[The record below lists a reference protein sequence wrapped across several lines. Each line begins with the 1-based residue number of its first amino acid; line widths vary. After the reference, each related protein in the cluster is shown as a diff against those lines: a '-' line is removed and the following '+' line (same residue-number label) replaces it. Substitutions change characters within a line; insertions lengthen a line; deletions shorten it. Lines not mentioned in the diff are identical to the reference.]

1 MIRLDKIKI
10 KFPISCINSINFE
23 GQRYT
28 QTTPYRLSICRVA
41 DHRSRQEAITLEF
54 TGKILL
60 QNYPRLISRETIRE
74 CLENVNAHGVVNID
88 PDAVINN
95 SIVLLADFTKDV
107 PVSSMPTIE
116 NIQTL
121 KRVANLSVNNHH
133 RYIASDYRGQNGMMI
148 KNAVASNRSA
158 KRIIIYDKFYEMN
171 KRENR
176 AFLSS
181 IDRDQMLEY
190 FNGKIRFEANATSFK
205 RLRTLLNLDDTK
217 EPVSL
222 LTLLNADANPLQNAM
237 REIFHPITS
246 AEQPITTRN
255 QDRLGL
261 LKHLQWDLRAVEE
274 NIREHAR
281 SSITRAMQPY
291 RDLYAQHFHLNRDI
305 NIVDFVA

>member
-23 GQRYT
+23 RQRYT
-28 QTTPYRLSICRVA
+28 QTTPYRLSICSVTDR
-41 DHRSRQEAITLEF
+41 REEAITIEF

-60 QNYPRLISRETIRE
+60 QNYFRLISRETIRE
-74 CLENVNAHGVVNID
+74 CLENVNAHGVINMD
-88 PDAVINN
+88 PDTVINN

-107 PVSSMPTIE
+107 PLSSVPTISS
-116 NIQTL
+116 IQTL
-121 KRVANLSVNNHH
+121 KSVATLSVNNHH
-133 RYIASDYRGQNGMMI
+133 RYIVSDYRGQNGMMI

-181 IDRDQMLEY
+181 IGNREQMLEY
-190 FNGKIRFEANATSFK
+190 FNGKIRFETNATSFK
-205 RLRTLLNLDDTK
+205 RLRTLLNLGDTK

-222 LTLLNADANPLQNAM
+222 FTLLNADANPLQNAM
-237 REIFHPITS
+237 LEMFHPITHT
-246 AEQPITTRN
+246 EQPITTRN
-255 QDRLGL
+255 QDRLAL
-261 LKHLQWDLRAVEE
+261 LKLLQWDLRAVEE